1 MMLISLSLFII
12 NILKND
18 EINSLNVKL
27 HELEDI
33 ELFVDTYEEELN
45 KIIEL
50 NSKIVF
56 QKDRIKELNNEIII
70 IENLIIENE
79 NRLNYK

>member
-18 EINSLNVKL
+18 EINSLNTKIQ
-27 HELEDI
+27 ELDNI
-33 ELFVDTYEEELN
+33 KLFVDNYDEELN
-45 KIIEL
+45 EIIEL

-56 QKDRIKELNNEIII
+56 LEDRIKELNNEIFI
-70 IENLIIENE
+70 IENLITENE
-79 NRLNYK
+79 NRVNYK

>member
-12 NILKND
+12 NILKNN
-18 EINSLNVKL
+18 EINSLNTKIQ
-27 HELEDI
+27 ELENI
-33 ELFVDTYEEELN
+33 ELFVDNYDEELN
-45 KIIEL
+45 EIIEL

-56 QKDRIKELNNEIII
+56 QEDRIKELNNEIFI
-70 IENLIIENE
+70 IENLITENE

>member
-27 HELEDI
+27 QELDNI
-33 ELFVDTYEEELN
+33 KLFVDNYDEELN
-45 KIIEL
+45 EIIEL

-56 QKDRIKELNNEIII
+56 QEDRIKELNNEIII
-70 IENLIIENE
+70 IENLITENE

>member
-12 NILKND
+12 NILKNN
-18 EINSLNVKL
+18 EINSLNTKIQ
-27 HELEDI
+27 ELENI
-33 ELFVDTYEEELN
+33 ELFVDNYDEELN
-45 KIIEL
+45 EIIEL

-56 QKDRIKELNNEIII
+56 QEDRIKELNNEINI
-70 IENLIIENE
+70 IENLIIENK